1 MSEMINETI
10 ETTEEFVEVKKE
22 SLFDKTKNA
31 GKKALD
37 WGKDKIKSITEDPVD
52 SLEKAVTLGM
62 YVAAAYI
69 TWQIGKEAKNF
80 GKMVYSK
87 DIEENVVLNKKLTN
101 SNKIELDYRM
111 KTGQTKIEAL
121 REMGLLEK

>member
-10 ETTEEFVEVKKE
+10 ETTVDFVEEKKE
-22 SLFDKTKNA
+22 GLIDKTKKV

-37 WGKDKIKSITEDPVD
+37 WSKDKIDSIKGDPVN
-52 SLEKAVTLGM
+52 SLEKTVKIGLCIAEVYL
-62 YVAAAYI
+62 AYHM
-69 TWQIGKEAKNF
+69 TKYCRNL

-87 DIEENVVLNKKLTN
+87 DIEENVILNKKLTN